1 MIIFQSRHSISFHLD
16 VISGVG
22 SLYSGSVKSVRV
34 TGSEGEMGIRYG
46 HAPLLTTIKTGMVS
60 LIDSQDKEDQI
71 YLAGGVLEVQPDSVT
86 ILADTALRAD
96 DIDEAKA
103 QEAIKNAK
111 ESIANHGTGDTDYA
125 HALSRLADAMARL
138 KVVETAR
145 NRRR

>member
-1 MIIFQSRHSISFHLD
+1 MDSISFHLD

-46 HAPLLTTIKTGMVS
+46 HTPLLTTIKTGMVS

-103 QEAIKNAK
+103 QEAIKVAK
-111 ESIANHGTGDTDYA
+111 ESIANHGTGDADYA

-138 KVVETAR
+138 KVVETSR

>member
-1 MIIFQSRHSISFHLD
+1 MDSISFHLD

-46 HAPLLTTIKTGMVS
+46 HTPLLTTIKTGMVS

-103 QEAIKNAK
+103 QEAIKVAK
-111 ESIANHGTGDTDYA
+111 ESIANHGTGDADYA

-145 NRRR
+145 R

>member
-1 MIIFQSRHSISFHLD
+1 MDSISFHLD

-22 SLYSGSVKSVRV
+22 ILYSGSVKSVRV

-46 HAPLLTTIKTGMVS
+46 HTPLLTTIKTGMVS

-96 DIDEAKA
+96 DIDEANA
-103 QEAIKNAK
+103 QEAIKVAK
-111 ESIANHGTGDTDYA
+111 ESIANHGTGDADYA

>member
-1 MIIFQSRHSISFHLD
+1 MDSISFHLD

-22 SLYSGSVKSVRV
+22 SLYSGSVKSLRV

-46 HAPLLTTIKTGMVS
+46 HTPLLTIIKTGMVR
-60 LIDSQDKEDQI
+60 LVDINNKEDEI
-71 YLAGGVLEVQPDSVT
+71 YLAGGVLEVQPDNVT

-103 QEAIKNAK
+103 QEAIKTAK
-111 ESIANHGTGDTDYA
+111 KMLENHGSGDSDYA
-125 HALSRLADAMARL
+125 HALSRLADAMASL
-138 KVVETAR
+138 KVLEISR

>member
-1 MIIFQSRHSISFHLD
+1 MDSISFHLD

-46 HAPLLTTIKTGMVS
+46 HTPLLTTIKTGMVS

-96 DIDEAKA
+96 DIEEAKA
-103 QEAIKNAK
+103 QEAIKVAK
-111 ESIANHGTGDTDYA
+111 ESIANHGTGDADYA

>member
-1 MIIFQSRHSISFHLD
+1 MDSISFHLD

-46 HAPLLTTIKTGMVS
+46 HTPLLTTIKTGMVS

-71 YLAGGVLEVQPDSVT
+71 YLAGGVLEIQPDSVT

-103 QEAIKNAK
+103 QEAIKVAK
-111 ESIANHGTGDTDYA
+111 ESIANHGTGDADYA

-138 KVVETAR
+138 KVVEIAR

>member
-1 MIIFQSRHSISFHLD
+1 MDSISFHLD
-16 VISGVG
+16 VISGVV

-46 HAPLLTTIKTGMVS
+46 HTPLLTTIKTGMVS

-96 DIDEAKA
+96 DIDEANA
-103 QEAIKNAK
+103 QEAIKVAK
-111 ESIANHGTGDTDYA
+111 ESIANHGTGDADYA
-125 HALSRLADAMARL
+125 HALSRLADAMAQL